1 MRIKLSFYYLK
12 KIIVAILVHYCHL
25 QIHYSDS
32 LPNHSKMN
40 ELFSSVLHSSFL
52 VMRSLD
58 KLAFCRF
65 HSTCCSLVVIH
76 KFTRANY
83 FKITKNVV
91 VANCNGESPNFW
103 RKNLIQISIL
113 FQGKTLKAGSWRT
126 DRTFQLKGDVQIPKT
141 WV

>member
-1 MRIKLSFYYLK
+1 
-12 KIIVAILVHYCHL
+12 
-25 QIHYSDS
+25 
-32 LPNHSKMN
+32 MN
-40 ELFSSVLHSSFL
+40 GLFSSVLHSSFL

-58 KLAFCRF
+58 KLAFCKFR
-65 HSTCCSLVVIH
+65 STCCSLVVIH